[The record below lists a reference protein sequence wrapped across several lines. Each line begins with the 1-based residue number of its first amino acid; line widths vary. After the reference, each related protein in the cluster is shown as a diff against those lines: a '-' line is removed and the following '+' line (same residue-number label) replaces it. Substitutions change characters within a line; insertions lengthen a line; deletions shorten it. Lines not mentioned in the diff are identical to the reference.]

1 MSSGEAR
8 VMMSCGV
15 VSERIT
21 SMAVSESTFLMAVMA
36 MMSSTGMLQMGTSL
50 EMIP

>member
-1 MSSGEAR
+1 MSCGEAR
-8 VMMSCGV
+8 AMMSFWV

-21 SMAVSESTFLMAVMA
+21 SMAVSETTFLTAVMA
-36 MMSSTGMLQMGTSL
+36 MMSSTGMLQIGTSS